1 MCMRK
6 PLSVKYLL
14 LVCLSVV
21 GLACTNGND
30 RPKSE
35 FDRLIGNLREGDLL
49 FRKGTGIAGRIV
61 TSLDSSGEYSHVG
74 IVVRID
80 GRWHVVHAVPHEP
93 DFEGDIDRVK
103 CEPIE
108 LFTSRYPQANYGH
121 YRTTATNKQRK
132 IAIHHALRLS
142 AERRPFDHD
151 YNLEDTSKLYCTEL
165 VEYVYSLAGV
175 SISQGRRTH
184 ITFPSLSG
192 DHILPSDL
200 TEGGNLKP
208 IY

>member
-1 MCMRK
+1 MRK

-21 GLACTNGND
+21 SIACTNGND
-30 RPKSE
+30 RPSSE

-61 TSLDSSGEYSHVG
+61 TSLDSNGEYSHVG

-132 IAIHHALRLS
+132 TAIHHALRLS

-151 YNLEDTSKLYCTEL
+151 YNLEDTNKLYCTEF

-175 SISQGRRTH
+175 SISRGRRTH

-192 DHILPSDL
+192 EHILPSDL

>member
-1 MCMRK
+1 MRK

-61 TSLDSSGEYSHVG
+61 TSLDSNGEYSHVG

-80 GRWHVVHAVPHEP
+80 DKWYVVHAVPHEP

-108 LFTSRYPQANYGH
+108 LFTSRYPQANYRH

-151 YNLEDTSKLYCTEL
+151 YDLSDSTKLYCTEF